1 MHEGE
6 GGTKE
11 AGKGGDI
18 EETNRR
24 RGGSETEE
32 GKGEIKSE
40 VRSRNGLLRQSVGG
54 KSMQ

>member
-11 AGKGGDI
+11 AGKGGEI

-32 GKGEIKSE
+32 VKGEIKSE
-40 VRSRNGLLRQSVGG
+40 VRSRSGLLRQSVG
-54 KSMQ
+54 